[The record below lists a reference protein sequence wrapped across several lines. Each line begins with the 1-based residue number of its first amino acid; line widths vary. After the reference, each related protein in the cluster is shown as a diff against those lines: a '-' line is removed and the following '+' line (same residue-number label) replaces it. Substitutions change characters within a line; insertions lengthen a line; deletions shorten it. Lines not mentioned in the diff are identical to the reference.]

1 MQLEQS
7 RRELLRWQ
15 ILHILNYCRENFTS
29 ERQLLLVIGDEIP
42 DCSPHE
48 LRQEISYL
56 QSKDLIEV
64 ERRETAGGK
73 LWQAKIDAAGVDFV
87 EYNSP
92 DLVGIARPAKYW
104 RDRNAT

>member
-1 MQLEQS
+1 MQLDQS

-29 ERQLLLVIGDEIP
+29 DRQILLVIGDEIA

-56 QSKDLIEV
+56 QSKHLIEV
-64 ERRETAGGK
+64 EQRATPNGK
-73 LWQAKIDAAGVDFV
+73 AWQARIEGAGIDFV
-87 EYNSP
+87 EYNSA
-92 DLVGIARPAKYW
+92 DLTGIARPAKYW
-104 RDRNAT
+104 G

>member
-15 ILHILNYCRENFTS
+15 VLHILNYCRDSFTS
-29 ERQLLLVIGDEIP
+29 ERQLLLVIGDEIA
-42 DCSPHE
+42 DCSPRE

-56 QSKDLIEV
+56 QSKELIEV
-64 ERRETAGGK
+64 EQRDTAGGK
-73 LWQAKIDAAGVDFV
+73 LWQAKIDASGVDFV
-87 EYNSP
+87 EYNSA

-104 RDRNAT
+104 KERNAT